1 MYTAFDPPGV
11 SFSGHES
18 FPLRYSWL
26 KKGYLALQQD
36 DTLFSQDDALVRLGV
51 GKNMVRAIR
60 HWGLAA
66 RLWREEEGSR
76 GRRIQLTALAESL
89 LNDETGYDPY
99 LERIETWW
107 FLHGQIATNQ
117 RHATAWAWLFG
128 RPKSNRFEKS
138 ELVAE
143 LEAFAQRDR
152 ASRVSAATIRRD
164 VDVLI
169 RTYCRTRTGAPLEED
184 GLDSPF
190 LQLGLVRQT
199 ADKSAYE
206 IVQSARTNIPLWV
219 FRAQLNGYLLT
230 RADDQSSAR
239 SVDDLMYSIG
249 SPGRVFRLSEESLV
263 RRLVELAAMWPDFY
277 QFDETAGLRQL
288 YVTGDVATPE
298 QVLESVRCAGKEG
311 IAV

>member
-26 KKGYLALQQD
+26 RKGYLALDED

-66 RLWREEEGSR
+66 RLWKEVEGSR
-76 GRRIQLTALAESL
+76 GRRIQVTALAKSL

-99 LERIETWW
+99 LERIDTWW

-152 ASRVSAATIRRD
+152 TSRVSAATIRRD

-169 RTYCRTRTGAPLEED
+169 RTYCRTRSGSPLEED

-206 IVQSARTNIPLWV
+206 IVQSARPNIPLWV
-219 FRAQLNGYLLT
+219 FRAQLNSYLLS
-230 RADDQSSAR
+230 RAEDQSSAR

-249 SPGRVFRLSEESLV
+249 SPGRIFRLSEETLV
-263 RRLVELAAMWPDFY
+263 RRLVELAAMLPDSY

-288 YVTGDVATPE
+288 YVTGNIMTSE
-298 QVLESVRCAGKEG
+298 QVLETVRWSGKEAM
-311 IAV
+311 AV

>member
-1 MYTAFDPPGV
+1 MYTAFDPPAV

-26 KKGYLALQQD
+26 KKGYQALKTD
-36 DTLFSQDDALVRLGV
+36 LTLFSQDDALVRLGV

-60 HWGLAA
+60 HWGLASGM
-66 RLWREEEGSR
+66 WEEEPGSR
-76 GRRIQLTALAESL
+76 GRKIVLTDLAHLILDDAS
-89 LNDETGYDPY
+89 GYDPY

-107 FLHGQIATNQ
+107 FLHGQIVTNQ

-128 RPKSNRFEKS
+128 RPKANRFEKS
-138 ELVAE
+138 ELAAE
-143 LEAFAQRDR
+143 LEAFSQRDS

-169 RTYCRTRTGAPLEED
+169 RTYCRTRTGTPLDED

-190 LQLGLVRQT
+190 LQLGLIRQT

-206 IVQSARTNIPLWV
+206 LVQAARPNIPLWV
-219 FRAQLNGYLLT
+219 FRAHLNGYLLA
-230 RADDQSSAR
+230 RGEERGSAR

-249 SPGRVFRLSEESLV
+249 SPGRIFRLSEESLV
-263 RRLVELAAMWPDFY
+263 RRLVELAAMLPDHY

-288 YVTGDVATPE
+288 YVVGEIAAPGKVLASICNDGTGAVA
-298 QVLESVRCAGKEG
+298 V
-311 IAV
+311 